1 MSVTSR
7 AKYIILQ
14 NTPNFI
20 LQPVMRRWK
29 RWLLREGVGADP
41 KDVFT
46 KIFRTRGWPGESVSG
61 VGSSLERTVVARRV
75 IPEIVREYNVR
86 TMLDAPCGDFHWM
99 QHVDLGDCVYIG
111 GDIVEEIAR
120 ANQEKFG
127 SPNRSFRRL
136 DIIKDDLPHA
146 DLVLCR
152 DCFIHLPF
160 DMAIAAIRN
169 FKRAKIKYLLTTTFP
184 EKKRH
189 WDTPPGGLHWINF
202 RLKPFNFPPALK
214 TILEEPDVHASGDTY
229 GDKSL
234 GLWALEDVKL

>member
-1 MSVTSR
+1 M
-7 AKYIILQ
+7 ILQ

-29 RWLLREGVGADP
+29 HWILRDRLGADSER
-41 KDVFT
+41 VFT
-46 KIFRTRGWPGESVSG
+46 EIFQTHEWPGESVSG
-61 VGSSLERTVVARRV
+61 AGSSLDRTVVARRT
-75 IPEIVREYNVR
+75 IPEIVREYGIH
-86 TMLDAPCGDFHWM
+86 TMLDTPCGDFHWM
-99 QHVDLGDCVYIG
+99 QHVDLGDCAYIG
-111 GDIVEEIAR
+111 GDIVKEIVH
-120 ANQEKFG
+120 ANQEKYG
-127 SPNRSFRRL
+127 SPTRSFRHL
-136 DIIKDDLPHA
+136 DITKDDLPSA

-160 DMAIAAIRN
+160 DMAMAAVRN

-202 RLKPFNFPPALK
+202 RLKPFSFPPALK
-214 TILEEPDVHASGDTY
+214 MVLEEPNVHASGDIY

-234 GLWALEDVKL
+234 GLWTLDEVKV